1 MKRGREKV
9 MEGKIEEGR
18 EGRKKQLRI
27 DTGSLDEEWG
37 KEREEKEKPERKPAR

>member
-9 MEGKIEEGR
+9 MEGKTEEGR
-18 EGRKKQLRI
+18 EERKKQLRI
-27 DTGSLDEEWG
+27 DTGSLDEEWW